1 MFVGKGYMHDDFFKI
16 NVMIIVTNNEN
27 KNKIISSYLFE
38 FYNAWHEIL
47 SHMNYN
53 SMRKIK
59 KPWII
64 TKYDF

>member
-38 FYNAWHEIL
+38 FYNA
-47 SHMNYN
+47 
-53 SMRKIK
+53 
-59 KPWII
+59 
-64 TKYDF
+64 